1 MNIDEYIK
9 KCIEINQEGNEIN
22 VYMSVPPVKV
32 VIYKWQEDEDTK
44 PKIVNGSDIEKYLN
58 KNGYKDIT
66 ITFSQV
72 INNAHPNGLNAR
84 WTFKTSTSPRKRK
97 TKTTKEK

>member
-9 KCIEINQEGNEIN
+9 KYIEINQEGNEIN

-97 TKTTKEK
+97 TKTTKRS